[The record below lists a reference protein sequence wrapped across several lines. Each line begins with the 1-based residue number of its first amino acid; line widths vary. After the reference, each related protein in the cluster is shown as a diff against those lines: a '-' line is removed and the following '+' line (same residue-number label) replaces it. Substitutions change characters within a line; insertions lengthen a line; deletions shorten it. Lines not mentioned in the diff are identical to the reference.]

1 MTRRQAHSTN
11 SEQFIRRADRFAY
24 PRKAFAFASG
34 PAGAGPDIDRH
45 ASTDMPSIT
54 HHAVTADGVRQHC
67 FDADGARA
75 VVPLHGLPEA
85 GFARRIIGGEKS

>member
-1 MTRRQAHSTN
+1 
-11 SEQFIRRADRFAY
+11 
-24 PRKAFAFASG
+24 
-34 PAGAGPDIDRH
+34 
-45 ASTDMPSIT
+45 MPSIA

-67 FDADGARA
+67 FDAHGARA